1 VEQWVSE
8 QNEFLLFLVVLVAL
22 VLFAE
27 VGHRIARRMRA
38 AHPEATGEVSSIQG
52 AVLGLLALLL
62 GFTFAM
68 AAERFQARKELVRD
82 EANAIGTVALR
93 TQLLPEPQ
101 RSNVA
106 KLLPGYVENRIELQQ
121 KGYLRDAVRE
131 ISARAGTLQAQIW
144 AEAVAAAERAPQSVM
159 IGLFVSALNDMID
172 MDGKQL
178 AALRNRIPAPI
189 FLLLF
194 LVAIVAVGITGYGS
208 SQHHRESASLT
219 LLVSLLIASVIILVV
234 DLHRPARGLITI
246 DLSSLTQLRQS
257 VAPPR

>member
-1 VEQWVSE
+1 VM
-8 QNEFLLFLVVLVAL
+8 VA
-22 VLFAE
+22 
-27 VGHRIARRMRA
+27 
-38 AHPEATGEVSSIQG
+38 
-52 AVLGLLALLL
+52 
-62 GFTFAM
+62 
-68 AAERFQARKELVRD
+68 
-82 EANAIGTVALR
+82 
-93 TQLLPEPQ
+93 
-101 RSNVA
+101 
-106 KLLPGYVENRIELQQ
+106 
-121 KGYLRDAVRE
+121 
-131 ISARAGTLQAQIW
+131 
-144 AEAVAAAERAPQSVM
+144 
-159 IGLFVSALNDMID
+159 LFVSALNDMID